1 MIAAA
6 RYGLNENQVYGA
18 TAALLILS
26 GILFR
31 RFRPVMVRRE
41 GESGGWDVD
50 WFHILVIFVLIPM
63 AWEAGRGWQC
73 AYILLTALYVLQFAV
88 LEHWKRAAFTLAA
101 ALAAAAFWRQPFI
114 RWPEMLSLEIQL
126 IPAAGFIWSLGRIWG
141 DRKEITNL
149 QTVLY
154 CLCLGAMGIG
164 CLIYRSRMGC
174 ADTGGCQS
182 GCVPPGAYEKMYE
195 MDSDFRHHHDT
206 GGALHDKKISGSAC
220 MVGLVCW
227 QPDWDSLSLPR

>member
-1 MIAAA
+1 MIATA

-41 GESGGWDVD
+41 GESVGWDVD

-63 AWEAGRGWQC
+63 AWGGRPRMAVRVYSFDSSVCTSVCSAGTLEKGGVY
-73 AYILLTALYVLQFAV
+73 AGSSSGSSGILAPAVYPVAGDAKPGDTADSGCWFY
-88 LEHWKRAAFTLAA
+88 LESGPH
-101 ALAAAAFWRQPFI
+101 
-114 RWPEMLSLEIQL
+114 M
-126 IPAAGFIWSLGRIWG
+126 G

-154 CLCLGAMGIG
+154 CLCLGAMASG
-164 CLIYRSRMGC
+164 CLS
-174 ADTGGCQS
+174 TGAVWDALILEGCQS
-182 GCVPPGAYEKMYE
+182 GCVPPGAYEKM
-195 MDSDFRHHHDT
+195 
-206 GGALHDKKISGSAC
+206 
-220 MVGLVCW
+220 
-227 QPDWDSLSLPR
+227 